1 MPLLGMIGAVSS
13 SSFGSGL
20 STDGGGAAASQTDY
34 SGILSLIGLGTNID
48 WFYTSMPSGPRT
60 MQNYIQ
66 SFGKSGAS
74 VNDGSTSWNN
84 GHATLAR
91 VDVYGWHSYFNY
103 GGNDG
108 NIRIFRGDGG
118 YDSNDWAVFDF
129 YHLTNGDF
137 AGNVNNS
144 AGRYSGGEYYSGGSG
159 GNGNF
164 HNGTS
169 RLRLWGF
176 SASGGGWNLLYE
188 HGMSSSG
195 GGSHSNQNGH
205 WYSTGNTV
213 SSGQGKRAA
222 YDTLA
227 ITAFGFTATTQ

>member
-1 MPLLGMIGAVSS
+1 MPLLGMIGAASS
-13 SSFGSGL
+13 STFGSGL
-20 STDGGGAAASQTDY
+20 STSGSGATASQTDY
-34 SGILSLIGLGTNID
+34 SGILSTIGLGTNID

-60 MQNYIQ
+60 MLNYIQ
-66 SFGKSGAS
+66 SFGKNSSS
-74 VNDGSTSWNN
+74 VNDGSTPWNN

-103 GGNDG
+103 SGSDG

-129 YHLTNGDF
+129 YHANNHDF

-144 AGRYSGGEYYSGGSG
+144 QGRYSGGENYSGGSG

-164 HNGTS
+164 HNGTA

-176 SASGGGWNLLYE
+176 SASNGGWNLLYE
-188 HGMSSSG
+188 HGMSSNG
-195 GGSHSNQNGH
+195 GTSHSNNNGG
-205 WYSTGNTV
+205 WYSAGSTV
-213 SSGQGKRAA
+213 SSGQGKRSA
-222 YDTLA
+222 YDTMQ